1 MNLPP
6 ARQQFFDC
14 RLVVRPVGLLVVLL
28 VRQRGYKGRRVARG
42 RPLWR
47 KRRDGLE
54 WSKQAKSD
62 KGVRIKGTLEDGAT
76 VMISFWND
84 EQNFNA
90 GWRWLGMSK

>member
-14 RLVVRPVGLLVVLL
+14 RLVVRPVVHPVVLLVVLL

-47 KRRDGLE
+47 KRRDRLE
-54 WSKQAKSD
+54 WSKQAKIG
-62 KGVRIKGTLEDGAT
+62 KGVRIKGALEDGAT
-76 VMISFWND
+76 VMISIGND
-84 EQNFNA
+84 E
-90 GWRWLGMSK
+90 